1 MECMHSAIRRARA
14 PKAGPDRRAHC
25 PGRPQRNLP
34 PPPGQTRPNRS
45 RLGAATE
52 PKRCKLA
59 SDSGTHVGAPKRAP
73 TEGAAERP
81 GDHTANIRRGPTRSA
96 HATHTP
102 ARTADVPGRLPAP
115 VAARECRNGRCSAPG
130 APDGGPIG
138 GSLAT
143 HRWRARLRA
152 QRVRGGLGRAWHGLW
167 AGAARRQRRLRWAA
181 LAAVA
186 RRARMRRFD
195 FWHAARTS
203 LGRSR
208 RAVKRPPKAVMVAL
222 ATARTR
228 AVGPA
233 PLTHRAATS
242 VAPAHAYRHTSA
254 RQDRADGGGGDRVQA
269 LGAAADLQRP
279 LKDLP

>member
-1 MECMHSAIRRARA
+1 MECACIQRSDARE
-14 PKAGPDRRAHC
+14 R
-25 PGRPQRNLP
+25 
-34 PPPGQTRPNRS
+34 
-45 RLGAATE
+45 
-52 PKRCKLA
+52 PKRGLT
-59 SDSGTHVGAPKRAP
+59 G
-73 TEGAAERP
+73 
-81 GDHTANIRRGPTRSA
+81 
-96 HATHTP
+96 
-102 ARTADVPGRLPAP
+102 ARTALAGPSATCHHPQARPAP
-115 VAARECRNGRCSAPG
+115 TGAASELPRNPKGANSRPIAAPTWAPQNGHQQRAPLSDLATTPRTSGAALRAPRTPPTPLHALPTSPAACPHLWRRANAATAAAALRGRPMAALLAARWRH
-130 APDGGPIG
+130 IG
-138 GSLAT
+138 G
-143 HRWRARLRA
+143 
-152 QRVRGGLGRAWHGLW
+152 AWHGLW